1 MGGYARL
8 ISKERKLANNSTIS
22 FIFNF
27 WSHNMVQAHFWG
39 KKHFVLGLLVRDIAN
54 HSYVPNTP
62 LTQAL
67 NPLHK
72 HLQVTNLVEL
82 YLFVRKPLSIT
93 QQLLDIRLK

>member
-1 MGGYARL
+1 MGGYGQL

-27 WSHNMVQAHFWG
+27 WSHDMVLAQENLNIYLWG
-39 KKHFVLGLLVRDIAN
+39 KKHFVLGLLVRDSAN

-93 QQLLDIRLK
+93 Q